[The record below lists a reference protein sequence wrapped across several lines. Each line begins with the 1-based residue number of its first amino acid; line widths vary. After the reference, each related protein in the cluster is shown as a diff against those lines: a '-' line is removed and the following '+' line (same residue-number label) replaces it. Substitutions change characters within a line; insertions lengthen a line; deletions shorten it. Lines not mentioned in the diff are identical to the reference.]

1 MIEQHHEPGPERA
14 GYVLT
19 TLRGNHMNNQASHT
33 SLFQSRPAIDPKASV
48 RVMALGLALSISGAS
63 AQSYRGFIS
72 SAQQMD
78 GFRAIGVD
86 LADFDHDGDLD
97 AVMTRS
103 TGELQLFRNN
113 GSGQFTPWNG
123 ITLSSGQLGHPVV
136 GDFNNDG
143 NMDIVCAAR
152 TSDVVMVVK
161 TNANGTLQSPQ
172 VLPFGAIPF
181 EVEVADF
188 DSNGFLDIVAISR
201 ETNAVKVYLG
211 NGTSFPTVRSFS
223 TSHGS
228 LLGQEPFDV
237 AAEDLNNDDKPD
249 IVITNYASQ
258 DIGVYYASGNGF
270 FFTGDFAYYI
280 PQPSGPYAVKIVDM
294 NNDGDKDIV
303 FSRGHSDADIVWMK
317 NGYNGGAESFPD
329 FNDGVWSTNVG
340 GRVTDLAIGVFTCN
354 SSLPDVAGANEGGF
368 QEDIDVVNILTNPG
382 IGALTDRSP
391 ISNHGRV
398 PNAVATGDLD
408 NDGDID
414 IFEADLYSGY
424 RVHLNRCIETPCPAD
439 LTDDRILNFLDV
451 SAFLDAYAANDP
463 AADITGDGVFN
474 FFDVSAFLKAFGAGC
489 P

>member
-1 MIEQHHEPGPERA
+1 MKKCKTCSGVGESKRNKIVG
-14 GYVLT
+14 VVCT
-19 TLRGNHMNNQASHT
+19 
-33 SLFQSRPAIDPKASV
+33 F
-48 RVMALGLALSISGAS
+48 GLALWVSGAS

-72 SAQQMD
+72 SDQQMV

-86 LADFDHDGDLD
+86 VADFDHDGDLD

-103 TGELQLFRNN
+103 NGELQLFRNN
-113 GSGQFTPWNG
+113 GSGEFTPWNG

-143 NMDIVCAAR
+143 NMDIVCASR
-152 TSDVVMVVK
+152 TSDVIMVIK

-172 VLPFGAIPF
+172 VLPFDSIPY
-181 EVEVADF
+181 EVAVEDF
-188 DSNGFLDIVAISR
+188 DSNGFLDIVAVSR

-223 TSHGS
+223 SNLGASLGVRPHG
-228 LLGQEPFDV
+228 V
-237 AAEDLNNDDKPD
+237 AAGDLNNDGKPD
-249 IVITNYASQ
+249 IVTTNYDSQ

-270 FFTGDFAYYI
+270 FFSGEFAYYLS
-280 PQPSGPYAVKIVDM
+280 QPSEPYAVELVDM

-317 NGYNGGAESFPD
+317 NGYNGGAETFPD
-329 FNDGVWSTNVG
+329 FNDGVWTTHVG

-368 QEDIDVVNILTNPG
+368 SEEIDVVNILTNPG
-382 IGALTDRSP
+382 IGALTARS
-391 ISNHGRV
+391 SL
-398 PNAVATGDLD
+398 PNDDNTPNSVAVGDFD

-414 IFEADLYSGY
+414 IFEADLFSGY

-439 LTDDRILNFLDV
+439 LTDDRILD
-451 SAFLDAYAANDP
+451 
-463 AADITGDGVFN
+463 
-474 FFDVSAFLKAFGAGC
+474 FFDVSAFLSAFNAHDPIADFVEDGSFDFFDVSAFLQAFNAGC